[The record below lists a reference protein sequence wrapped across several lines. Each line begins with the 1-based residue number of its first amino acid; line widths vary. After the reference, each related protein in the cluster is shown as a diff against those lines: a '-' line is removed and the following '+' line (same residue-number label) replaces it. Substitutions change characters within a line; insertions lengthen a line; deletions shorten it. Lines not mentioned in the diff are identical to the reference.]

1 MKLEDL
7 GKLIDTCKEFDIS
20 IRISEYGIEMTK
32 YCHRNNKALRF
43 SRTYDYKDFY
53 DLNDEIQQRVTTIE
67 KLVQL
72 FVDEANYY
80 FQEEYR
86 KINDMCSGSDKSS
99 VNIVKEIYGGKTKK
113 IMEVKNNG

>member
-1 MKLEDL
+1 MELKDL

-20 IRISEYGIEMTK
+20 MRISEYGIEMTK

-53 DLNDEIQQRVTTIE
+53 DLNNDIKPRVNTIE

-72 FVDEANYY
+72 FVEEANYY
-80 FQEEYR
+80 FQEEY
-86 KINDMCSGSDKSS
+86 KKMNDMCTGVDKCS
-99 VNIVKEIYGGKTKK
+99 VNIVKEIYGGK
-113 IMEVKNNG
+113 E